1 MAEEKPESTGTPKDE
16 TKEDAKDE
24 SSKDEDAA
32 AQKAPKKKAKKG
44 EKQEG
49 GDEEKP
55 KGGKKKLIIIIAAAA
70 VVILLV
76 GGGAA
81 FFLLSGSGGEEKKAK
96 LNLLPPPGPVT
107 TYTFPKILAD
117 LKTGLCEANY
127 LSMRFMVEV
136 GKNYTKALKT
146 HQLKLLESVQLHLR
160 SLERKDLV
168 GKVGADEL
176 RVDITTIINNKIK
189 PGKIEG
195 VIFKEFFLQ

>member
-1 MAEEKPESTGTPKDE
+1 MA
-16 TKEDAKDE
+16 
-24 SSKDEDAA
+24 
-32 AQKAPKKKAKKG
+32 
-44 EKQEG
+44 
-49 GDEEKP
+49 EEKP
-55 KGGKKKLIIIIAAAA
+55 KGGKKKLIIIAAAA